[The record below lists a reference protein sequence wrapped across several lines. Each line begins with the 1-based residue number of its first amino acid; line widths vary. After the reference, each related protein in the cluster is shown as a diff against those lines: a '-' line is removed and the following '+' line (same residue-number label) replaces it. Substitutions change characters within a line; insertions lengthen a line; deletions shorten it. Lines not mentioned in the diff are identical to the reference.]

1 MVFIPD
7 SLGDRAR
14 LCTWVGS
21 HIDGINTQLEQLLQ
35 RCHQCFYPQQQR
47 TIRIL
52 AAPISDKF
60 GIDGCCNI
68 RLLPVT
74 ILLDVGRINPED
86 WLSLVVHEYAHAHV
100 GHPGHEQNFVQVLTH
115 LCLGLGL
122 SAPPNNAT
130 DQYLRYWPHCRPTAN
145 ALDFWLGR

>member
-1 MVFIPD
+1 MVYIPD
-7 SLGDRAR
+7 NLGDRVR
-14 LCTWVGS
+14 LCTWVGTR
-21 HIDGINTQLEQLLQ
+21 IEAINGRLEQLLHH
-35 RCHQCFYPQQQR
+35 CHQCFYPQQQR

-52 AAPISDKF
+52 AAPINEKF

-74 ILLDVGRINPED
+74 ILLDVGRVEPES

-122 SAPPNNAT
+122 PAPPSNAT
-130 DQYLRYWPHCRPTAN
+130 DQYLRHWPHYKPTAN
-145 ALDFWLGR
+145 ALDFWMDR